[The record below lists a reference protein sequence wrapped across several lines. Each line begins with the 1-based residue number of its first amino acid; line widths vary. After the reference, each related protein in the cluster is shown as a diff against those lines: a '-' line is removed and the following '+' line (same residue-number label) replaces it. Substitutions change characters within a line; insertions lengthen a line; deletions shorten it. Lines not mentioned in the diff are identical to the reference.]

1 MREKTLGN
9 KLEVMKL
16 ETMTL
21 IENLGILSLTLDS
34 QSKTPF
40 SLKFQLSDLTTSPS
54 NKPFRNYKTTKSNLE
69 EKSPTLKD
77 TKKT

>member
-1 MREKTLGN
+1 MLKGIGTSLWKEVLKMREKTLEN

-40 SLKFQLSDLTTSPS
+40 SLKSQLLDPTISPNS
-54 NKPFRNYKTTKSNLE
+54 KPFQNYKTTK
-69 EKSPTLKD
+69 
-77 TKKT
+77 